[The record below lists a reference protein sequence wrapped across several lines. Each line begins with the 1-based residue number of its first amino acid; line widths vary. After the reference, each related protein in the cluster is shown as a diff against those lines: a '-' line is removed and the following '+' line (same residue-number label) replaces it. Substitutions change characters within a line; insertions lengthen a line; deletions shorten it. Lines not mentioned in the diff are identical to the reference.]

1 MKQAGFELTR
11 SNGKRGVSRGGAA
24 EKLKGYTTA
33 LKSYTVRL
41 KGYVTMLKSRV
52 VYGSPNAS
60 TMSRTCAGVY
70 VRVLSEAT
78 SA

>member
-11 SNGKRGVSRGGAA
+11 SNGKRGYRVVELRETKGLHYGAKELYCA
-24 EKLKGYTTA
+24 AKGLCYDA
-33 LKSYTVRL
+33 KV
-41 KGYVTMLKSRV
+41 RV

>member
-11 SNGKRGVSRGGAA
+11 SNASGGIAWWSCRETKGLHYGAKELYCAA
-24 EKLKGYTTA
+24 KGLCYDA
-33 LKSYTVRL
+33 KV
-41 KGYVTMLKSRV
+41 RV